1 MAATPSPS
9 DAPIRQQLQGL
20 NLYLIGLMGSGKSA
34 TGQAIAQ
41 RLQYRFFDTDTLIE
55 RIVGKA
61 IATIFAED
69 GEATFRQIEQQTLGQ
84 LAAYQRSVV
93 ATGGG
98 IILERNNW
106 SALRQG
112 VIIWLDVP
120 IPQIYQRLM
129 ADPAEIAQRP
139 LLQTPDPQ
147 AALETLHRQ
156 RRHLYEQADLRLIP
170 DPTDTA
176 DTVADRVLAALPTAL
191 RDPSDRPVP
200 PDPTQN

>member
-1 MAATPSPS
+1 MADTPTPTT
-9 DAPIRQQLQGL
+9 DLRQQLQGL
-20 NLYLIGLMGSGKSA
+20 NLYLIGPMGSGKSA
-34 TGQAIAQ
+34 TGHAIAQ

-69 GEATFRQIEQQTLGQ
+69 GEATFRQIEQQTLSQ
-84 LAAYQRSVV
+84 LAAYQRSVI

-98 IILERNNW
+98 IVLERNNW

-120 IPQIYQRLM
+120 VSQIYQRLM
-129 ADPAEIAQRP
+129 ADPAQIAQRP

-147 AALETLHRQ
+147 AALETLHQ
-156 RRHLYEQADLRLIP
+156 RRRPLYEQADLHVIP
-170 DPTDTA
+170 DPA
-176 DTVADRVLAALPTAL
+176 DSAETVADRVLAALPTAL
-191 RDPSDRPVP
+191 RDPRDRPAP
-200 PDPTQN
+200 PDPSQN